1 MHKWIF
7 CSGSTRRSVLKASQL
22 PGLVGMVLC
31 MLLLVG
37 GWPALRAQQ
46 PQDNSPYSRLGLG
59 ELDEGFFTHQQAMGG
74 LSAAYY
80 HPLYL
85 NQQNP
90 ASYAFLRATAF
101 ESSLYGKY
109 ARIKSATEEGVAE
122 AWAGNIS
129 RLALGFPL
137 RNPLNEARER
147 RPYDWHGGMGLGLQ
161 PYTKMDYNVLSTRE
175 SEYDTTLNY
184 FVGAGSTNLL
194 YWGGALRY
202 KDFSLGL
209 KFGYLFGQLEY
220 TRSVIFQGIGLAY
233 SDDFS
238 DELTI
243 TGWYG
248 EAGLMYRHRFRNEE
262 GEKSGDRMLVAGLT
276 AKPST
281 SFGTR
286 STKVYRTVNPVNPNI
301 ADTVLYEQGLKEEGR
316 LPARWSVGAM
326 YIEKNKWRVGVEYS
340 MERWSQY
347 VNPPKQEALV
357 DAYRFSVGAEYV
369 PDYAS
374 YNNYLKRVRYRAGF
388 FHRKDPRSI
397 STTLTETGITMG
409 AAFPIIL
416 ARQQTSFI
424 HLALGASRFGHPQT
438 LQETRLRLSVGFTL
452 NDNTWFYKRKFE

>member
-1 MHKWIF
+1 MYKWTF
-7 CSGSTRRSVLKASQL
+7 CSKSAEQGFGRGCRWADCLRGSLFL
-22 PGLVGMVLC
+22 F
-31 MLLLVG
+31 LLLVAL
-37 GWPALRAQQ
+37 PVLRAQQ

-59 ELDEGFFTHQQAMGG
+59 ELDEGFLIHQQAMGG
-74 LSAAYY
+74 LATAYY

-85 NQQNP
+85 NQKNP

-101 ESSLYGKY
+101 ESGLYGKY
-109 ARIKSATEEGVAE
+109 ARIKSATEAGVDE
-122 AWAGNIS
+122 AWTGNLS
-129 RLALGFPL
+129 QLALGFPL

-147 RPYDWHGGMGLGLQ
+147 KQYDWHGGMGLGLQ
-161 PYTKMDYNVLSTRE
+161 PYTKMDYNVLSIRE
-175 SEYDTTLNY
+175 LEQDTTLNY

-194 YWGGALRY
+194 YWSGALRY
-202 KDFSLGL
+202 KDFSLGVRL
-209 KFGYLFGQLEY
+209 GYLFGQLEY

-233 SDDFS
+233 SNDFS

-248 EAGLMYRHRFRNEE
+248 DVGLMYRHRFRNEE
-262 GEKSGDRMLVAGLT
+262 GEKSTDRMLIGGLT
-276 AKPST
+276 AKPS
-281 SFGTR
+281 SPFGTR
-286 STKVYRTVNPVNPNI
+286 STKVYRTVNPVNPNV
-301 ADTVLYEQGLKEEGR
+301 ADTILYEQGLKEEGR
-316 LPARWSVGAM
+316 LPAYWSVGLM
-326 YIEKNKWRVGVEYS
+326 YIEKNKWRIGADYS
-340 MERWSQY
+340 MEMWSQY
-347 VNPPKQEALV
+347 VNPPKQETLV

-374 YNNYLKRVRYRAGF
+374 YNNYLKRIRYRVGF

-424 HLALGASRFGHPQT
+424 HLALGASRFGNPEA
-438 LQETRLRLSVGFTL
+438 LQETRFRLSVGFTL